1 MGISAKGLDLI
12 KAFEGFKSET
22 YKCPAGVLTIGYGTT
37 RYPNG
42 KTVQVEDEVS
52 EQQAEAFLLYDCN
65 KFSQD
70 VDRLV
75 KVPLNQNQKD
85 ALISFCYNL
94 GTGAFAG
101 STMLKLLNQ
110 GDYKAAAQ
118 EFPKWN
124 KATIDGV
131 KQVLPGLTRR
141 RQEEKLLFESV
152 GNEGEVLEPEASVQD
167 QVTWLELYRSEG
179 GNNVLAAWNGSQLIE
194 LLSFDRPLK
203 EDLSRAFMQYRNA
216 QNVHVADATKKI
228 PTAEVIKV
236 AAPEQAIAP
245 PEKVAPPLV
254 DKVLQRGSEGLE
266 VSWLQERLSELN
278 YYKGKIDGDFGYG
291 TESAVREFQTAMFG
305 SSQADGKVNSLT
317 WKTLDGSPLPRP
329 ETFTR
334 GPKGSNYLRL
344 TKTNTK
350 DQNGL
355 YRLRLAYFKD
365 KKEVDS
371 MFVCSGLANKQYF
384 RIGKLSKAKSFEPLP
399 EGKWYVHDID
409 WKGGKDNYSRNNSWE
424 TGVGPVRIALDY
436 IKPDW
441 TERKAIL
448 IHLDENVPGTA
459 GCIGVYT
466 VADFKRLVSWLR
478 DTDPRDLYV
487 DWGLG
492 TCPQPEKELVGSPQS

>member
-167 QVTWLELYRSEG
+167 LYCSEG

-216 QNVHVADATKKI
+216 QNVHVADATRNI

-334 GPKGSNYLRL
+334 GPEGSNYLRL

-365 KKEVDS
+365 KKEVGA
-371 MFVCSGLANKQYF
+371 MFVCSGMANKQYF
-384 RIGKLSKAKSFEPLP
+384 RIGKLSKAESFEPLP
-399 EGKWYVHDID
+399 EGKWYIHDID
-409 WKGGKDNYSRNNSWE
+409 WKGGKDNYSRNNSWK

-478 DTDPRDLYV
+478 DTNPRDLYV

-492 TCPQPEKELVGSPQS
+492 TCPQPEKELVGSHQS